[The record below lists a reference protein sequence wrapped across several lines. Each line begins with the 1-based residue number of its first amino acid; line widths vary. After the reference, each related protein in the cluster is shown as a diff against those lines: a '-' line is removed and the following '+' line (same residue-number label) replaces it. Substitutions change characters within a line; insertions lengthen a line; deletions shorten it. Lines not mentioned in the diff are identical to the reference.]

1 MIATFNKLSK
11 YSNIALAC
19 AVIGILMVL
28 LFPVPTGVLDGLLAL
43 SITIAL
49 LILVTTL
56 FLHNPLELSVFPTLL
71 LVTTMMR
78 LSLNIASTRL
88 ILANG
93 HTGTGAAGHVIE
105 AFGNFVMQNNVVIGL
120 IVFLIL
126 TTINFIVI
134 TKGSGRIAEV
144 AARFSLDA
152 MPGKQMAIDADL
164 SAGLI
169 DESTARERRKKLED
183 ESSFYGAMDGA
194 NKFVRGDAIAGLV
207 ITFINLIGGM
217 IIGIVQLD
225 LSFDNAIQTYSML
238 TIGDGLVSQIPSL
251 IISLAA
257 GLLVTK
263 SGANSVAADKAIF
276 GQLGKYPQAIWMV
289 AIVTF
294 LMALLPGLPFIPFTI
309 LAIITAGF
317 AYIVTHLQ
325 KHAHDIGPGGISASS
340 TDNSATGAAAN
351 GDDDEAQIT
360 QALHLDSVKLELGY
374 NLLTLVN
381 SSQHKLPE
389 QIKSLRT
396 QFAKDLGFIIPSL
409 RIQDNLQLQSNEYV
423 IKIKDIPT
431 SSGEIRPDKL
441 MIMDP
446 QGEAFKIDG
455 EDMKDPAFG
464 LNARWIDQ
472 EQKDAALFHRYT
484 IIDPATVITT
494 HLTEVVKDNITELL
508 SYSETQ
514 RLVDSIADDHK
525 KLISD
530 TVPDIVPI
538 GMLQKIL
545 QQLLAESIS
554 IRDLPTIIDSLS
566 TNAPNIKNIATLTE
580 LVRVS
585 LARQISA
592 SHTTADGFIPVVTLS
607 AEWENEI
614 SQGLTGT
621 EDEQSLTLQP
631 SRMQD
636 LISKIRRTFDE
647 HAAKGITPVILTSG
661 PIRPFLRS
669 IVARFRPS
677 SVVISQNEIH
687 HRAKIR
693 TLGVI

>member
-1 MIATFNKLSK
+1 MIATFQKLAK

-56 FLHNPLELSVFPTLL
+56 FLHNPLELSVFPTIL
-71 LVTTMMR
+71 LVTTIMR

-93 HTGTGAAGHVIE
+93 HTGTSAAGHVIE

-169 DESTARERRKKLED
+169 DEAAARKRRKQLED

-217 IIGIVQLD
+217 IIGILQRD

-263 SGANSVAADKAIF
+263 SGTNSVAADKAIF
-276 GQLGKYPQAIWMV
+276 GQLSKYPQAIWMV
-289 AIVTF
+289 AIVTA
-294 LMALLPGLPFIPFTI
+294 MMGLLPGLPFIPFTI
-309 LAIITAGF
+309 LAVITGSLG
-317 AYIVTHLQ
+317 YIVTTLQ
-325 KHAHDIGPGGISASS
+325 KSSDGIA
-340 TDNSATGAAAN
+340 
-351 GDDDEAQIT
+351 GDHSEAQGDESDKGPEAAEDAMVS
-360 QALHLDSVKLELGY
+360 QALHLDSIKLELGY
-374 NLLTLVN
+374 NLLSLIN

-396 QFAKDLGFIIPSL
+396 QFAKDLGFIIPSI
-409 RIQDNLQLQSNEYV
+409 RIQDNLQLSANDYV
-423 IKIKDIPT
+423 IKIKDIP
-431 SSGEIRPDKL
+431 SASGEIRPGKI

-446 QGEAFKIDG
+446 QGDAFKLEG

-464 LNARWIDQ
+464 LNARWISPD
-472 EQKDAALFHRYT
+472 QKDEALFHKYT
-484 IIDPATVITT
+484 VIDPATVITT
-494 HLTEVVKDNITELL
+494 HLTEIIKDNITELL

-514 RLVDSIADDHK
+514 RLVENISEEHK
-525 KLISD
+525 KLVTD
-530 TVPDIVPI
+530 TVPEIVPL

-545 QQLLAESIS
+545 QNLLSESVS
-554 IRDLPTIIDSLS
+554 IRDLPTILDSLS
-566 TNAPNIKNIATLTE
+566 TNAPNTKNITTLTE

-592 SHTTADGFIPVVTLS
+592 NNTTADGFIPVVTLS
-607 AEWENEI
+607 PEWENEI
-614 SQGLTGT
+614 GGSITGPE
-621 EDEQSLTLQP
+621 EDQALSIAP

-636 LISKIRRTFDE
+636 LIAKIRRVFDE
-647 HAAKGITPVILTSG
+647 QTAKGLTPVILTSG
-661 PIRPFLRS
+661 PIRPYMRS

-677 SVVISQNEIH
+677 TVVISQNEIH
-687 HRAKIR
+687 HRSKIR